1 MKFFEK
7 NVNLQSC
14 ISYNIFVF
22 SGYIASVLLLLVNS
36 YPSFI
41 NMYVVL
47 CNPYQHFILYIF
59 WNFFF
64 LLGII
69 VAIIFLLLEQVFDIK
84 IKNSFWLNN
93 TILNKIRIIGCFL
106 SIGAIIA
113 LFLFA
118 IYIYH

>member
-1 MKFFEK
+1 MKFFEQ

-14 ISYNIFVF
+14 ISYNIFAF
-22 SGYIASVLLLLVNS
+22 SGYIAFVLLLLVNG

-47 CNPYQHFILYIF
+47 YNPYQYFILYIF

-69 VAIIFLLLEQVFDIK
+69 VAIIVLLLEQVFDIK
-84 IKNSFWLNN
+84 IKNPLWLNN
-93 TILNKIRIIGCFL
+93 KILNKMRTIGCFL

-113 LFLFA
+113 LLLFA
-118 IYIYH
+118 LYIYH

>member
-1 MKFFEK
+1 MKFFEQ
-7 NVNLQSC
+7 NVNLQSR
-14 ISYNIFVF
+14 ISYNIFAF
-22 SGYIASVLLLLVNS
+22 SGYIAFVLLLLVNG

-47 CNPYQHFILYIF
+47 YNPYQYFILYIF

-69 VAIIFLLLEQVFDIK
+69 VAIIVLLLEQVFDIK
-84 IKNSFWLNN
+84 IKNPLWLNN
-93 TILNKIRIIGCFL
+93 KILNKMRTIGCFL

-113 LFLFA
+113 LLLFA
-118 IYIYH
+118 LYIYH